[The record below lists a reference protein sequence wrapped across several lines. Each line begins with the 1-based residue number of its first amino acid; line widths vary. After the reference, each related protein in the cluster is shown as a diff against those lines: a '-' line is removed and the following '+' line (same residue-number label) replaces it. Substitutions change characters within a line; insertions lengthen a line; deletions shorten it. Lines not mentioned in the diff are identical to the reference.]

1 MRYDS
6 SMQESVL
13 RINGLTKTYGARIV
27 VNDVSF
33 DVRRGEMFGFLGPNG
48 SGKTTTVRMVLGII
62 QPDHGTVGI
71 LGSPPDWR
79 ALKGV
84 GYLPEERGLPWKG
97 RVLDA
102 VRYLGRLKGLTFTE
116 AEARAGEL
124 LKRVGLYEHRGKKV
138 EALSPSMTQLV
149 QFVTAIVH
157 DPEVIILDKP
167 FSWLDPMNVAIMKEM
182 LFERQRAGA
191 TIMFSTHVAS
201 DIEDMCQRV
210 ALIVDSRLALLGDL
224 AEIKR
229 QRGAKSM
236 QVHAR
241 GVPDGLANDGDR
253 IIRDGV
259 VEYAMEDGNT
269 PNTILKSY
277 VDAGIDVERFELSQP
292 SLSDIFSQEVA
303 RARAVP

>member
-1 MRYDS
+1 
-6 SMQESVL
+6 MQESVVQV
-13 RINGLTKTYGARIV
+13 NGLTRTYGARTV

-33 DVRRGEMFGFLGPNG
+33 DVRRGEMFGLLGPNG
-48 SGKTTTVRMVLGII
+48 SGKTATIRMALGII
-62 QPDHGTVGI
+62 RPNSGTVNI
-71 LGSPPDWR
+71 LDSPPDWR
-79 ALKGV
+79 ALKRV
-84 GYLPEERGLPWKG
+84 GYLPEERGLPWRG

-102 VRYLGRLKGLTFTE
+102 VRYLGRLKGLTSAE

-124 LKRVGLYEHRGKKV
+124 LRRVGLYEHRSEKIEGI
-138 EALSPSMTQLV
+138 SPSVAQLV
-149 QFVTAIVH
+149 QFVSAIVH
-157 DPEVIILDKP
+157 DPELIILDRP
-167 FSWLDPMNVAIMKEM
+167 FSGLDPMNVEVMKEV

-191 TIMFSTHVAS
+191 TIMFSTHVVS

-210 ALIVDSRLALLGDL
+210 ALIVDGRLTLLGDL

-241 GVPDGLANDGDR
+241 DVPDCLANGR
-253 IIRDGV
+253 NRVIRDGV
-259 VEYAMEDGNT
+259 VEYGMEDGNT
-269 PNTILKSY
+269 PDTILKSY
-277 VDAGIDVERFELSQP
+277 LDAGIDVERFELSQP

>member
-1 MRYDS
+1 
-6 SMQESVL
+6 
-13 RINGLTKTYGARIV
+13 
-27 VNDVSF
+27 
-33 DVRRGEMFGFLGPNG
+33 
-48 SGKTTTVRMVLGII
+48 MVLGII

-84 GYLPEERGLPWKG
+84 GYLPEGPGLPRKG
-97 RVLDA
+97 RALDA
-102 VRYLGRLKGLTFTE
+102 VRYLARLKGLTSTE

-149 QFVTAIVH
+149 QFITAIVH
-157 DPEVIILDKP
+157 DPELIILDKP

-191 TIMFSTHVAS
+191 TIIFSTHVAS

-229 QRGAKSM
+229 QRGAKS
-236 QVHAR
+236 
-241 GVPDGLANDGDR
+241 
-253 IIRDGV
+253 
-259 VEYAMEDGNT
+259 
-269 PNTILKSY
+269 
-277 VDAGIDVERFELSQP
+277 
-292 SLSDIFSQEVA
+292 SLSDIFRQEVA

>member
-1 MRYDS
+1 
-6 SMQESVL
+6 MQESVL
-13 RINGLTKTYGARIV
+13 QINGLTRTYGARTV

-33 DVRRGEMFGFLGPNG
+33 DVRPGEMFGFLGPNG
-48 SGKTTTVRMVLGII
+48 SGKTTTVRMCLGIVR
-62 QPDHGTVGI
+62 PNSGTVNL

-79 ALKGV
+79 TLKGV
-84 GYLPEERGLPWKG
+84 GYLPEAPGLPWKG

-102 VRYLGRLKGLTFTE
+102 IRYLGRLKGLTSTE

-124 LKRVGLYEHRGKKV
+124 LRRVGLFEHRGKKV
-138 EALSPSMTQLV
+138 EDLSPSMTQLV

-157 DPEVIILDKP
+157 DPELIILDKP
-167 FSWLDPMNVAIMKEM
+167 FSWLDPMNVAVMKEM

-191 TIMFSTHVAS
+191 TIMFSTHIAS

-210 ALIVDSRLALLGDL
+210 ALIADGRLVLLGNL

-229 QRGAKSM
+229 QRSAKSVRV
-236 QVHAR
+236 QAR
-241 GVPDGLANDGDR
+241 CIPDGFDNGR
-253 IIRDGV
+253 NKVIRNGV

-277 VDAGIDVERFELSQP
+277 LDAGIDVERFEVSQP
-292 SLSDIFSQEVA
+292 SLSDIFNQEVT

>member
-1 MRYDS
+1 MRYNS

-13 RINGLTKTYGARIV
+13 QVDGLTKTYGARTV

-79 ALKGV
+79 ALKRV
-84 GYLPEERGLPWKG
+84 GYLPEETGLPWKG

-102 VRYLGRLKGLTFTE
+102 VRYFGRLKGLTSTE

-124 LKRVGLYEHRGKKV
+124 LKRVGLYEHRSEKV
-138 EALSPSMTQLV
+138 EDLSPSMTQLV
-149 QFVTAIVH
+149 QFITAIVH
-157 DPEVIILDKP
+157 DPELIILDKP
-167 FSWLDPMNVAIMKEM
+167 FSWLDPMNVEVMKEM

-191 TIMFSTHVAS
+191 TIMFSTHIVS

-210 ALIVDSRLALLGDL
+210 ALIVDGRLTLLGDL

-229 QRGAKSM
+229 QRSAKSM

-241 GVPDGLANDGDR
+241 GVPDGLDDGR
-253 IIRDGV
+253 NRVIRDGV
-259 VEYAMEDGNT
+259 VEYAMEDGIT
-269 PNTILKSY
+269 PDTILKSY
-277 VDAGIDVERFELSQP
+277 LDAGIDVEHFELLQP
-292 SLSDIFSQEVA
+292 SLSDIFGQEVA

>member
-13 RINGLTKTYGARIV
+13 QINGLTKTYGARTV

-48 SGKTTTVRMVLGII
+48 SGKTTTIRMVLGII
-62 QPDHGTVGI
+62 RPDHGTVNI

-79 ALKGV
+79 TLKGV
-84 GYLPEERGLPWKG
+84 GYLPEETGLPWKG

-102 VRYLGRLKGLTFTE
+102 VRYLGRLKGLTSTE

-138 EALSPSMTQLV
+138 EDLSPSMTQLV
-149 QFVTAIVH
+149 QFITAIVH
-157 DPEVIILDKP
+157 DPELIILDKP
-167 FSWLDPMNVAIMKEM
+167 FSWLDPMNVEVMKEM
-182 LFERQRAGA
+182 LSERQRAGA
-191 TIMFSTHVAS
+191 TVMFSTHVAS
-201 DIEDMCQRV
+201 DIEDVCQRV
-210 ALIVDSRLALLGDL
+210 ALIVDGRLTLLGDL
-224 AEIKR
+224 AQIKR
-229 QRGAKSM
+229 QRDAKSM

-241 GVPDGLANDGDR
+241 GVPDCLANGR
-253 IIRDGV
+253 NRVIRDRV

-269 PNTILKSY
+269 PDTILNSY
-277 VDAGIDVERFELSQP
+277 LDVIP
-292 SLSDIFSQEVA
+292 
-303 RARAVP
+303 

>member
-1 MRYDS
+1 
-6 SMQESVL
+6 MQESVVQV
-13 RINGLTKTYGARIV
+13 NGLTRTYGARTV

-33 DVRRGEMFGFLGPNG
+33 DVRRGEMFGLLGPNG
-48 SGKTTTVRMVLGII
+48 SGKTATIRMALGII
-62 QPDHGTVGI
+62 RPNSGTVNI
-71 LGSPPDWR
+71 LDSPPDWR
-79 ALKGV
+79 ALKRV

-97 RVLDA
+97 RVLDV

-124 LKRVGLYEHRGKKV
+124 LRRVGLYERLGEKV
-138 EALSPSMTQLV
+138 EGISPSVAQLV

-157 DPEVIILDKP
+157 DPELIILDRP
-167 FSWLDPMNVAIMKEM
+167 FSWLDPMNVEVMKEM

-191 TIMFSTHVAS
+191 TIMFSTHVVS

-210 ALIVDSRLALLGDL
+210 ALIVDSRLMLLGDL

-229 QRGAKSM
+229 QRSAKSM
-236 QVHAR
+236 RVQAR
-241 GVPDGLANDGDR
+241 GVPDGFDNGR
-253 IIRDGV
+253 NKVIRNGV

-269 PNTILKSY
+269 PDTILKSY
-277 VDAGIDVERFELSQP
+277 LDAGIDVERFELSQP
-292 SLSDIFSQEVA
+292 SLSDILSQEVA